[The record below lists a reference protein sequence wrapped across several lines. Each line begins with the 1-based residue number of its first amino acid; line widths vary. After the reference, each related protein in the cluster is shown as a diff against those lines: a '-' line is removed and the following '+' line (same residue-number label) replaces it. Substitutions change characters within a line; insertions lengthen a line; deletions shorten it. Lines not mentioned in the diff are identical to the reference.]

1 MTERPSATIRQIFED
16 LADRIDAGGVDSLTA
31 ADAMGRLSMEL
42 AELARPDPWGPHW
55 HSVIALGMDGPRFR
69 AMPSTPI
76 LDRAAACRMLARRIR
91 AMHRECERHCHTC
104 SFVAILEKDDLYEGE
119 GGDEE
124 KALRMLQG
132 PELLAAVYPC
142 EGGET
147 DNCLIICQLFAAHLK
162 EQWDAENVAPMPGNY
177 L

>member
-1 MTERPSATIRQIFED
+1 MTERPSEPMRRIFGA

-76 LDRAAACRMLARRIR
+76 LDRADACRMLARRIW
-91 AMHRECERHCHTC
+91 AMHRECEERHCHTC
-104 SFVAILEKDDLYEGE
+104 SFIAHLEEDDLYEG
-119 GGDEE
+119 EE

-142 EGGET
+142 EGDET
-147 DNCLIICQLFAAHLK
+147 DNCLIICQMFAAHLK
-162 EQWDAENVAPMPGNY
+162 EQWDAENVGPMPGNY